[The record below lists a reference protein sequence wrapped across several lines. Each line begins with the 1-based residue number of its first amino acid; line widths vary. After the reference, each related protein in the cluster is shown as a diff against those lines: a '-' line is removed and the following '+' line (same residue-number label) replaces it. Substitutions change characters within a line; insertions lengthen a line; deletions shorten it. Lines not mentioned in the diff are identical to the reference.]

1 MGSDKSLDH
10 EVESHPGGGVSEKD
24 WTGEEEKKVVRK
36 IDIYLLPMLWLMNL
50 LSWMDRAK

>member
-1 MGSDKSLDH
+1 MGSEKSLDH
-10 EVESHPGGGVSEKD
+10 EVESHGAAED
-24 WTGEEEKKVVRK
+24 WTKKEEKKVVRK

>member
-1 MGSDKSLDH
+1 MGSEKLSTNDAESHGIAEDWTK
-10 EVESHPGGGVSEKD
+10 EVER
-24 WTGEEEKKVVRK
+24 KVVRK